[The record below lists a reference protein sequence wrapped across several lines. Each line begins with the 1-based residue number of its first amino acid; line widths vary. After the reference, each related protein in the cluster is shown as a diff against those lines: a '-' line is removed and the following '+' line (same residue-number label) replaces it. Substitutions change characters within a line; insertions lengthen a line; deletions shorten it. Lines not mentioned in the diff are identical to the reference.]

1 MKLKEVMTI
10 LHITKPTVY
19 KYVKQGLL
27 KIDSYINGK
36 YRYNADSVYALLTYK
51 EGKK

>member
-1 MKLKEVMTI
+1 MKLKEVMKV

-19 KYVKQGLL
+19 KYVKQGLI
-27 KIDSYINGK
+27 KIESRINGK
-36 YRYNADSVYALLTYK
+36 YRYNAESVYALLTYK